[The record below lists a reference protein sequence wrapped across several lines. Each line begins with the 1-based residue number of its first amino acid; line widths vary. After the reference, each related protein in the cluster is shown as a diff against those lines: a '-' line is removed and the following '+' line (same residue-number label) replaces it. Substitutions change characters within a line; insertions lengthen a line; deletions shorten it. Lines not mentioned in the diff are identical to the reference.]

1 MLGLLLM
8 LVTEELVQSNL
19 SKNKNF
25 LVPETEKSRSK
36 ADGAQTVFSGF
47 WLCSF
52 ALFLQPFF
60 FLGEKTAHSF

>member
-8 LVTEELVQSNL
+8 PVTEKLVQSNL

-25 LVPETEKSRSK
+25 LVPATEKSRSR

-47 WLCSF
+47 CLCSF

-60 FLGEKTAHSF
+60 SPGEKTVHSF

>member
-47 WLCSF
+47 
-52 ALFLQPFF
+52 
-60 FLGEKTAHSF
+60 